1 MALPIRI
8 DDIKEKAARYI
19 SPDDLLLI
27 DKAYAL
33 AYSAHKKQLR
43 KDGTYYIVHPLFVAF
58 ILAGIRMDAVTIAAG
73 LLHDVLEDTEVT
85 EESLFRYI
93 SELDDNEKSCEYVD
107 LEELKKKREEQARE
121 IVTLVKGVSY
131 LPNAKTEDYI
141 HKRTIKV
148 RDVLIAA
155 KEDPRVVFIK
165 LADRLHNMRT
175 LQYMSERKQ
184 RIIAEETLNIF
195 APLAHL
201 YGLYH
206 IRNELED
213 LSFKFLDPE
222 NYNKL
227 QNVLR
232 EYKAE
237 RMPIMEQAKAI
248 LREELKKA
256 NVKAEVTS
264 RIKHLYGIYNK
275 LLRRGINIE
284 NARDVHDII
293 GLRIIVD
300 NENDIYNAYSVVSRL
315 WKVIDTKDY
324 VSNPKPNGYRSY
336 HIIVM
341 GPNGKKMEI
350 QIRTWEMHE
359 FAEFGVAAHWFYK
372 LRTQRISKEELEK
385 VNRIRKIIV
394 EAIDEQDT
402 PAIFR
407 SRIEE
412 ELKKYKDFIRVFT
425 PKGDQ
430 IILPPGST
438 PIDFAYAIHS
448 YVGDHCRG
456 AKVDGAI
463 KPLNYRLKDGE
474 TVEILTDPNK
484 KPSYEWLSFART
496 SKARNRIR
504 RALFREDSRDYIEIG
519 RSILRSVLKAN
530 EIGYKKFIGSEEFK
544 RFLEREKIENEETF
558 LLLIG
563 RSNIKEAHLK
573 KIIDE
578 ILKKTP
584 ARKQSVKK
592 SPRSSNKVVI
602 HGFESLPY
610 RFCKTCNPHPGDL
623 IVGYISRSRRVITV
637 HRFDCPDLKKLDPRG
652 LILTHWEKEKDS
664 DKIEV
669 RLMIEVE
676 DRPGVL
682 REISTLTEMRG
693 INIRALTFNARG
705 EGRSIGILVLETP
718 DLQTAKTIIDE
729 IGELESVSHVKDST
743 IG

>member
-8 DDIKEKAARYI
+8 DDIKEKAAKYV
-19 SPDDLLLI
+19 SPDDLLLV
-27 DKAYAL
+27 DKTYTL
-33 AYSAHKKQLR
+33 AYSAHKEQLR
-43 KDGTYYIVHPLFVAF
+43 KDGTYYIVHPLYVAD
-58 ILAGIRMDAVTIAAG
+58 ILAEIHMDAVTIAAG
-73 LLHDVLEDTEVT
+73 LLHDVLEDTAVT
-85 EESLFRYI
+85 EESLSKYI
-93 SELDDNEKSCEYVD
+93 SELDDNEKSCEYLD
-107 LEELKKKREEQARE
+107 LEELRKKREEQAKE

-131 LPNAKTEDYI
+131 LPNAKTEDYL

-148 RDVLIAA
+148 RDVLVAA

-175 LQYMSERKQ
+175 LQYMSKEKQ
-184 RIIAEETLNIF
+184 KIIAEETLNIF

-222 NYNKL
+222 NYQKL
-227 QNVLR
+227 QAVLR

-237 RMPIMEQAKAI
+237 KMPIMEQARGI
-248 LREELKKA
+248 LQEELKSA
-256 NVKAEVTS
+256 GIKAEVTS

-300 NENDIYNAYSVVSRL
+300 NENDIYSAYSIVSRL
-315 WKVIDTKDY
+315 WKVIETKDY

-341 GPNGKKMEI
+341 GPRGKKMEI

-372 LRTQRISKEELEK
+372 LRTQRISREELEK

-394 EAIDEQDT
+394 EALEEDDT
-402 PAIFR
+402 PSVFR
-407 SRIEE
+407 TRIEE

-448 YVGDHCRG
+448 DVGDHCRG

-463 KPLNYRLKDGE
+463 KPLNYRLKEGE
-474 TVEILTDPNK
+474 TVEILTDSSR

-504 RALFREDSRDYIEIG
+504 RSLFREDSYDYIEVG
-519 RSILRSVLKAN
+519 RSILRSVLRN
-530 EIGYKKFIGSEEFK
+530 NGISYKKFMNSEEFK
-544 RFLEREKIENEETF
+544 RFLEKEKIENEDTF
-558 LLLIG
+558 LMLIG
-563 RSNIKEAHLK
+563 RSNIKESHLK
-573 KIIDE
+573 RIIDE
-578 ILKKTP
+578 ILKKVP
-584 ARKQSVKK
+584 PKKRPVRKIQKGSE
-592 SPRSSNKVVI
+592 KVVVE
-602 HGFESLPY
+602 GFESLPY
-610 RFCKTCNPHPGDL
+610 RFCKTCKPKPGDL

-637 HRFDCPDLKKLDPRG
+637 HRFDCPDLKNLDPLG
-652 LILTHWEKEKDS
+652 LILTHWEKDQES
-664 DKIEV
+664 DRVEV

-682 REISTLTEMRG
+682 REISTLTEIRD
-693 INIRALTFNARG
+693 INIKAVTFNSKG
-705 EGRSIGILVLETP
+705 EGKSIGILVLETP
-718 DLQTAKTIIDE
+718 DLQTARTIIEE
-729 IGELESVSHVKDST
+729 ISQLESVSRLKDST